1 MLSEEILDFVVRRFP
16 IDCHWRD
23 GNCYWFAVIL
33 AERFDLDIYYDPI
46 DGHFMAGND
55 RFVWDYAGHPF
66 INNGYYLLED
76 IKKNDESWY
85 ARLERDCMR

>member
-16 IDCHWRD
+16 IDCHWLD

-33 AERFDLDIYYDPI
+33 AERFNLDIYYNPI
-46 DGHFMAGND
+46 DGHFMAGNKD
-55 RFVWDYAGHPF
+55 YVWDFLGHPF
-66 INNGYYLLED
+66 LNNNYLLLDD

-85 ARLERDCMR
+85 VRLERDCMR